1 MTSLESRIS
10 VPSDVLFREVAGE
23 AVILNLETGKYYG
36 LDEIGTRM
44 WTLLAEHGCLEPVY
58 SALLEEYNVREE
70 RLQSD
75 LLKLVDDLVAHG
87 LLMANDR

>member
-1 MTSLESRIS
+1 MTSLESSITI
-10 VPSDVLFREVAGE
+10 PDEVLFREVAGE

-36 LDEIGTRM
+36 LNEIGTRM
-44 WTLLAEHGCLEPVY
+44 WTLITEHGCLQPVY
-58 SALLEEYNVREE
+58 NALLEEYDVHEE

-75 LLKLVDDLVAHG
+75 LLELVDDLVARG